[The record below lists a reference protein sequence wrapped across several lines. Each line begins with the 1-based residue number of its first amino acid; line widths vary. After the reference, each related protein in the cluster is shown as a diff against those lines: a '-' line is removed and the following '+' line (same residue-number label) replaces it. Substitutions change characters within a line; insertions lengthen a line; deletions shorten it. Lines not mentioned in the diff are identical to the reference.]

1 MMPVDL
7 VFRSFSRTRWITF
20 GTNRGIYDADGNV
33 TPGYSVDEV
42 GNYVITPAVYSGM
55 TVVTPAVLDTWWMT
69 NLRLTDQREAE
80 DEDTLYPGDTDDG
93 FRFRRSKIARFV
105 REQATPVTVGGYRAF
120 QFGNGGN
127 RIQLFDPRDISLAP
141 QRTWLGD
148 MGW

>member
-1 MMPVDL
+1 MPVDL

-80 DEDTLYPGDTDDG
+80 D
-93 FRFRRSKIARFV
+93 
-105 REQATPVTVGGYRAF
+105 
-120 QFGNGGN
+120 
-127 RIQLFDPRDISLAP
+127 
-141 QRTWLGD
+141 
-148 MGW
+148 